1 MTQTLMLLRHARA
14 ESWRPGADDAGRV
27 LSEEGERHAQA
38 VADWFAEHLAPPDHA
53 RCSPAART
61 RGTLEPLLSRLPMLR
76 GRTAWDEALYLA
88 SAGDLHAVA
97 GRAFDVHD
105 RVLLVGHN
113 PGIDGLLRT
122 VTRADDLHGRG
133 GMSPGRLAVVEF
145 QQGWAEDAGDGRL
158 VHWVGREDL
167 GVD

>member
-1 MTQTLMLLRHARA
+1 MKQTLMLLRHASA

-27 LSEEGERHAQA
+27 LSERGERHAQA
-38 VADWFAEHLAPPDHA
+38 LAEWFAAHLAPPEHA

-61 RGTLEPLLSRLPMLR
+61 RGTLEPLLQRFPGLR
-76 GRTAWDEALYLA
+76 GQTNYDETLYLA

-97 GRAFDVHD
+97 GRTFDTHD
-105 RVLLVGHN
+105 RLLLVGHN

-122 VTRADDLHGRG
+122 VTRADDLRGRS
-133 GMSPGRLAVVEF
+133 GMNPGRLAVIEF
-145 QQGWAEDAGDGRL
+145 ADGWADDAGDGRL
-158 VHWVGREDL
+158 VCWVGREDL